1 MRIEYFY
8 CLGGFKFLRRSSMY
22 PSNNTAFLDVHE
34 MSSKSNNSEGNV
46 NWKTVAIYAV
56 FLGVILSFVSLI
68 LLIFFV
74 IYQIRSA
81 GERERNSTR
90 NFYNGIASIGMG
102 MGIRMGVTQQPVHS
116 TNNHGSMNDQQ
127 THSKPEE
134 PLPDIQEFLI
144 HSTGMTF

>member
-1 MRIEYFY
+1 
-8 CLGGFKFLRRSSMY
+8 MY
-22 PSNNTAFLDVHE
+22 PSNNYSLFEEPE
-34 MSSKSNNSEGNV
+34 MSGNANHSDGNI
-46 NWKTVAIYAV
+46 NWKTVVLYAV

>member
-1 MRIEYFY
+1 
-8 CLGGFKFLRRSSMY
+8 MY
-22 PSNNTAFLDVHE
+22 PSNNYSLFEEPE
-34 MSSKSNNSEGNV
+34 MSGNANHADGNI
-46 NWKTVAIYAV
+46 NWKTVVLYAV

-134 PLPDIQEFLI
+134 PLPDIQKFLI
-144 HSTGMTF
+144 HSTGLTF

>member
-1 MRIEYFY
+1 
-8 CLGGFKFLRRSSMY
+8 MY
-22 PSNNTAFLDVHE
+22 SSNNYSLFEEPE
-34 MSSKSNNSEGNV
+34 MSGNANHSDGNI
-46 NWKTVAIYAV
+46 NWKTVVLYAV

-134 PLPDIQEFLI
+134 PLPDIKEFLI
-144 HSTGMTF
+144 NSTGLTF